1 MEEKFILIKP
11 YVTSEGTIPEG
22 SDIIIFR
29 GQVYVN
35 GGVIPR
41 AYNEEFI
48 ALTKDETM
56 TKKMKIIHNSF

>member
-1 MEEKFILIKP
+1 MEEKFILLKP
-11 YVTSEGTIPEG
+11 YVTNEGTIPEG

-41 AYNEEFI
+41 VYNKEFI
-48 ALTKDETM
+48 ALTEDSTM
-56 TKKMKIIHNSF
+56 TKKVKIIKNEF